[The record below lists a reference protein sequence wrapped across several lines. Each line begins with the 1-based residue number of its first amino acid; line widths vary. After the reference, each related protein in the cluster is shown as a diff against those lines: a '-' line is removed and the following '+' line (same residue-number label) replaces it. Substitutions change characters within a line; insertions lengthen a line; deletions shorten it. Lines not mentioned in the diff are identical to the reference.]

1 MEKAKKKWYQKWWV
15 WVLIV
20 LVIAII
26 GSNMNSSDDTTTT
39 AQTSAQNDSSDK
51 STDGDKK
58 EQGKEPEKK
67 EVEKKEEN
75 RTITEPGQTIETKN
89 FKFTVESL
97 EKVKSD
103 NQFLQPEEGK
113 EFIAVSVLIENISEK
128 DYSVSSIMMFNAY
141 QDGFSINEDLSAHAA
156 KGGTTTLNGDLA
168 AGKKI
173 RGNLMYQV
181 PTDWKELEIDVD
193 LTALSL
199 FSSDG
204 EIKIKLQNK

>member
-1 MEKAKKKWYQKWWV
+1 MEKPKKQWYKKWWV
-15 WVLIV
+15 WLLII
-20 LVIAII
+20 LVIGMI
-26 GSNMNSSDDTTTT
+26 GSNLESSDDSTKT
-39 AQTSAQNDSSDK
+39 AVAEKDSAKATND
-51 STDGDKK
+51 GKK
-58 EQGKEPEKK
+58 EEKK
-67 EVEKKEEN
+67 EATIEEPENKEDAN
-75 RTITEPGQTIETKN
+75 TITAPGEGIQTKN
-89 FKFTVESL
+89 FKLTVENF
-97 EKVKSD
+97 EKVKSNND
-103 NQFLQPEEGK
+103 FLQPDEGK
-113 EFIAVSVLIENISEK
+113 EFISVGILIENISDK
-128 DYSVSSIMMFNAY
+128 DYAVSSILMFNAY